1 MADMPLKGAPG
12 YLVRRGQ
19 RVRPVTLTTAEPSD
33 GVQIENLTKRFGRGP
48 TATTAVDDLSFTVSP
63 GRVTGFLGPNGAG
76 KTTTLRCILGL
87 VSATSGN
94 TLVAGSRYGDLQNPA
109 AVVGATL
116 ESTGF
121 NPGRTARNHLRI
133 RAIAIGADP
142 GSVDELLTFVGL
154 DGLGNRRVGAYSLGM
169 RQRLGLAM
177 ALVGRPS
184 VLILDEPGN
193 GLDPAGIA
201 WLRAFLR
208 QFAADGGT
216 VLVSSHLLSEVRQSV
231 DDVVIIDKGRLVRAG
246 SLESLLNSSGG
257 KVVTVVGPDLS
268 DLVRAVAENG
278 GSATHVDPA
287 NRPNNDRQV
296 TITGIP
302 AAQVGHLAHELHTE
316 LHQLTETESDLERL
330 FLEITEG
337 EVLET
342 TQREVP
348 EATEREA

>member
-1 MADMPLKGAPG
+1 MA
-12 YLVRRGQ
+12 V
-19 RVRPVTLTTAEPSD
+19 E
-33 GVQIENLTKRFGRGP
+33 
-48 TATTAVDDLSFTVSP
+48 DLSFTVSP

-94 TLVAGSRYGDLQNPA
+94 TQIAGRHYGDLQNPST
-109 AVVGATL
+109 VVGATL

-133 RAIAIGADP
+133 RATAIGAEP
-142 GSVDELLTFVGL
+142 ASVDELLHFVGL
-154 DGLGNRRVGAYSLGM
+154 TGLGNRRVGAYSLGM

-208 QFAADGGT
+208 QFASEGGT

-231 DDVVIIDKGRLVRAG
+231 DDVVIIKKGRLVRAG

-268 DLVRAVAENG
+268 DLIRAIAEAG
-278 GSATHVDPA
+278 GNATPVEPA
-287 NRPNNDRQV
+287 NRPNSDQQV
-296 TITGIP
+296 SITGIP
-302 AAQVGHLAHELHTE
+302 AAQVGHLAHGLHTE
-316 LHQLTETESDLERL
+316 LHQLSEAESDLEKL
-330 FLEITEG
+330 FLDITED
-337 EVLET
+337 ES
-342 TQREVP
+342 
-348 EATEREA
+348 